1 MKALMLICLL
11 FPLICRAQSG
21 ARDGT
26 EGYYLTADRLA
37 AQCRTSI
44 RLETDEKANWID
56 ASIAQMCNGY
66 LQGAVDTFEFERET
80 GVQKYSGQ
88 LACVPST
95 VSVGQLV
102 RVYVKYADEH
112 PEELHLAGS
121 IMVWNAI
128 HKAFPCS
135 K

>member
-1 MKALMLICLL
+1 MKALTFICLL
-11 FPLICRAQSG
+11 FPLICCAQSG
-21 ARDGT
+21 AGDSTG
-26 EGYYLTADRLA
+26 GYFLTADRLA

-44 RLETDEKANWID
+44 RVESDEKSNWID
-56 ASIAQMCNGY
+56 LSIGQLCNGY
-66 LQGAVDTFEFERET
+66 LQGAVDTFEFERQT

-88 LACVPST
+88 SACVPST
-95 VSVGQLV
+95 VNVGQLV